1 MEILDIIRNRRSVR
15 SFERTPVNIDDLKLM
30 IEMARLAP
38 SGLNLQP
45 IKYICVNDEGYCDK
59 LFSLTRWAGYTA
71 PLGVPS
77 KEEAPSA
84 YIIVLIDEE
93 IRKDGDNDAA
103 YASENIVLTAQAK
116 GIGSCILGSLQ
127 RDDIK
132 ELFDI
137 PENQRI
143 HTVIALG
150 YSRQKYEV
158 FDMEDSVKYYID
170 EEKNFHVPKR
180 KTEDI
185 AKFI

>member
-1 MEILDIIRNRRSVR
+1 MEILDIIRNRRTVR
-15 SFERTPVNIDDLKLM
+15 SFKREPVSTEDLKLM

-38 SGLNLQP
+38 SGANLQP
-45 IKYICVNDEGYCDK
+45 IKYICVNSSKYCDE
-59 LFSLTRWAGYTA
+59 LFPLTRWAGYTA

-77 KEEAPSA
+77 KEDAPSA
-84 YIIVLIDEE
+84 YIIVLIDES

-116 GIGSCILGSLQ
+116 GIGSCIIGSLE
-127 RDDIK
+127 RNKIK

-150 YSRQKYEV
+150 YPNQKSDV

-170 EEKNFHVPKR
+170 EDKNFHVPKR

-185 AKFI
+185 AKFL